1 MPDKEKFEDDGRTIA
16 SMDFEEIGGRQRGK
30 VAKQK
35 VDYKARSREISD
47 LKMTKKERLAIVK
60 AVYLQL
66 IPFVV
71 IMFGTMALV
80 ILLLMFLWGKF

>member
-1 MPDKEKFEDDGRTIA
+1 MPDKEKFEDDGRTVA
-16 SMDFEEIGGRQRGK
+16 NMNFEEIGSRQRGK

-35 VDYKARSREISD
+35 IDYKARSKEISD
-47 LKMTKKERLAIVK
+47 LKMTPKERMAIVK

-71 IMFGTMALV
+71 IMFGTMAVV